1 MRLKCKLELLKNKT
15 ERVISPAPR
24 AGEIYSFS
32 NFSTTLLVLIGFHF
46 LFYNGNLLGEEIKK
60 SKTVEVIGV
69 SQEGEV
75 GKTKS
80 VKSDPTGFTEVID
93 AEKFRGK
100 YTSLTDVLER
110 EAGVRVRRFG
120 GLGSYSTL
128 SIRGSNANQ
137 VRIYVDGVPL
147 NNAQGGEVNLSDLS
161 FDNLEKIEIYKSG
174 SSPGFSGSAIGGT
187 VNLVT
192 SKTSRKPSTR
202 FVVSGG
208 SLNTFKLSA
217 SQNGNVNN
225 VRYSLF
231 AQQEKSDQNFTFRN
245 NNGTFFNTFDDFD
258 DKRRNAQFN
267 RYNFTGNVSF
277 DIKQTTITFL
287 NDFNYRQNGIPGPG
301 NNQTK
306 KVEREYIRNTSSL
319 GTSTKS
325 FLFTNLNLDTR
336 FFYTGARDHLFDP
349 LSEFSSGTP
358 NSKADIQQYGLHVLP
373 SLYLLNSN
381 QILRFLFAF
390 ERETFK
396 RDRRNKFDEITDRST
411 RKFRHHT
418 TWQIQ
423 DEIRL
428 LEKRLILTPTI
439 QQELYIDRFNSQ
451 DDLFRNTQND
461 PNKKTTQYTNYRLGL
476 LGIIYKNLEN
486 TFSIKTNIARERRI
500 PDFLELFGERGSVIG
515 NLSLKPERS
524 VNMDAGF
531 IYDTQ
536 RKNMKFSS
544 SIVYFQKSITD
555 MILFVPNSQ
564 FTLRPENID
573 SASIKGIEFTQN
585 LTLFERWKIESN
597 YTYQKAINTSDTS
610 YLKGKYLPLRPLH
623 EWHGSISRRFDN
635 FELGLENIF
644 IGAVFKD
651 RANEYQNYQP
661 ARWLHNIFFTYYIK
675 KASEEDN
682 REFLLTLEMKNI
694 TDKRAEDIVG
704 YPLPGRIFYG
714 TLSGR
719 F

>member
-1 MRLKCKLELLKNKT
+1 MYFFLWSLLCFLSLVQIIAQETK
-15 ERVISPAPR
+15 R
-24 AGEIYSFS
+24 AD
-32 NFSTTLLVLIGFHF
+32 
-46 LFYNGNLLGEEIKK
+46 
-60 SKTVEVIGV
+60 TVEVIGT
-69 SQEGEV
+69 STQTDAS
-75 GKTKS
+75 KTKS
-80 VKSDPTGFTEVID
+80 VKSDPSGYTEVID
-93 AEKFRGK
+93 AEKFKGR
-100 YTSLTDVLER
+100 YTSLTDILER

-137 VRIYVDGVPL
+137 VRIYIDGVPL
-147 NNAQGGEVNLSDLS
+147 NNAQGGEVNLADLS

-174 SSPGFSGSAIGGT
+174 NSPGFSGSAIGGT

-192 SKTSRKPSTR
+192 SKSSKKPSTR
-202 FVVSGG
+202 FVLSGG

-217 SQNGNVNN
+217 SHSATINN

-231 AQQEKSDQNFTFRN
+231 TQQEKSDQNFTFRN
-245 NNGTFFNTFDDFD
+245 NNGTYFNQLDDFD

-267 RYNFTGNVSF
+267 RYNLTGNVSF
-277 DIKQTTITFL
+277 DIKQTTITLL
-287 NDFNYRQNGIPGPG
+287 NDFNYRKNGIPGPG
-301 NNQTK
+301 SNQTK
-306 KVEREYIRNTSSL
+306 KVEREYLRNTSSL
-319 GTSTKS
+319 GTNTKS
-325 FLFTNLNLDTR
+325 LFFTNLNLDTR
-336 FFYTGARDHLFDP
+336 LFYTGARDHLFDP

-358 NSKADIQQYGLHVLP
+358 NSKANIQQYGLHLLP
-373 SLYLLNSN
+373 TLYLLNSN

-390 ERETFK
+390 ERETFL
-396 RDRRNKFDEITDRST
+396 RDRRNKFDQVVDKST

-428 LEKRLILTPTI
+428 LDKKLTITPAI
-439 QQELYIDRFNSQ
+439 QQELYIDRFNTQ
-451 DDLFRNTQND
+451 DNLILNTESS

-476 LGIIYKNLEN
+476 LGIIHKDKEN
-486 TFSIKTNIARERRI
+486 TFSFKTNIARERRI

-524 VNMDAGF
+524 INTDAGF
-531 IYDTQ
+531 VYDTQ
-536 RKNMKFSS
+536 RQNIKFTGSL
-544 SIVYFQKSITD
+544 VYFQKQITD
-555 MILFVPNSQ
+555 MILFIPNSQ

-585 LTLFERWKIESN
+585 LTINDRWKLESN

-610 YLKGKYLPLRPLH
+610 YLKGKYLPLRPVN
-623 EWHGSISRRFDN
+623 EWHGSISRRFN
-635 FELGLENIF
+635 KAEIGFESNF

-661 ARWLHNIFFTYYIK
+661 ARWIYNTFFTYYFK
-675 KASEEDN
+675 RQTEDDS
-682 REFLLTLEMKNI
+682 RELFITFEIKNI

-704 YPLPGRIFYG
+704 YPLPGRIWYG

>member
-1 MRLKCKLELLKNKT
+1 MFDLNAQEVKKAN
-15 ERVISPAPR
+15 
-24 AGEIYSFS
+24 
-32 NFSTTLLVLIGFHF
+32 TL
-46 LFYNGNLLGEEIKK
+46 
-60 SKTVEVIGV
+60 EVIGT
-69 SQEGEV
+69 SKENEV

-147 NNAQGGEVNLSDLS
+147 NNAQGGEINLSDLS

-192 SKTSRKPSTR
+192 SKSSRKPSTR
-202 FVVSGG
+202 FLVSGG
-208 SLNTFKLSA
+208 SLNTYKISA
-217 SQNGNVNN
+217 SHNGSVNN

-231 AQQEKSDQNFTFRN
+231 TQNEKSDQNFIFRS
-245 NNGTFFNTFDDFD
+245 NNGTFFNSFDNFDDR
-258 DKRRNAQFN
+258 RRNAQFN
-267 RYNFTGNVSF
+267 RYNFTGNLSF
-277 DIKQTTITFL
+277 DVGQTVITFL

-319 GTSTKS
+319 GTNTKS
-325 FLFTNLNLDTR
+325 FLFTNLNFDTR
-336 FFYTGARDHLFDP
+336 VFYTGVRDHLFDP

-358 NSKADIQQYGLHVLP
+358 NSKADIQNYGLHLLP

-381 QILRFLFAF
+381 QILRFFVAF

-396 RDRRNKFDEITDRST
+396 RDRRNRFDEIVDRST
-411 RKFRHHT
+411 RKFRYHT

-428 LEKRLILTPTI
+428 LDKRLILTPTI
-439 QQELYIDRFNSQ
+439 QQELYIDRFNSK
-451 DDLFRNTQND
+451 DEFFRNTQNE
-461 PNKKTTQYTNYRLGL
+461 PNKKTTQYTNYRMGL
-476 LGIIYKNLEN
+476 LGILYKNTEN
-486 TFSIKTNIARERRI
+486 TFSFKANIARERRI

-531 IYDTQ
+531 IYDTAK
-536 RKNMKFSS
+536 KNIKFTT
-544 SIVYFQKSITD
+544 SIAYFQKNITD

-564 FTLRPENID
+564 FSLRPENID
-573 SASIKGIEFTQN
+573 SASIKGVELAQN
-585 LTLFERWKIESN
+585 LTLFGNWKLESN
-597 YTYQKAINTSDTS
+597 YTYQKAINTSDVS

-623 EWHGSISRRFDN
+623 EWHGSISRRFDA

-651 RANEYQNYQP
+651 RANEYQNYQE
-661 ARWLHNIFFTYYIK
+661 ARWLHNLFFTYYFK
-675 KASEEDN
+675 RSTEEDN
-682 REFLLTLEMKNI
+682 RELLVSFEVKNI
-694 TDKRAEDIVG
+694 TDKRAEDIIG
-704 YPLPGRIFYG
+704 YPLPGRIWYG
-714 TLSGR
+714 TLSGK

>member
-1 MRLKCKLELLKNKT
+1 MSFRIQLSLVSLCLCGIYLCT
-15 ERVISPAPR
+15 ISPLSAQ
-24 AGEIYSFS
+24 E
-32 NFSTTLLVLIGFHF
+32 T
-46 LFYNGNLLGEEIKK
+46 KK
-60 SKTVEVIGV
+60 SNTVEVIGK
-69 SQEGEV
+69 STESEA

-80 VKSDPTGFTEVID
+80 VKTDPTGFTEVID

-192 SKTSRKPSTR
+192 SKSSRKPSTR
-202 FVVSGG
+202 FIVSGG
-208 SLNTFKLSA
+208 SLNTIKMSA
-217 SQNGNVNN
+217 SHNATVNN
-225 VRYSLF
+225 VRYTLF

-245 NNGTFFNTFDDFD
+245 NNGTYFNQLDDFD

-277 DIKQTTITFL
+277 DIRQTTVTVL

-301 NNQTK
+301 SNQTK
-306 KVEREYIRNTSSL
+306 KVEREYLRNTSSL

-336 FFYTGARDHLFDP
+336 LFYTGARDHLFDP

-358 NSKADIQQYGLHVLP
+358 NSKADIQQYGLHLLP
-373 SLYLLNSN
+373 SLYLLGSN
-381 QILRFLFAF
+381 QILRFMLAL

-396 RDRRNKFDEITDRST
+396 RDRRNKFDQVVDFST

-428 LEKRLILTPTI
+428 FDKRLTLTPTI

-451 DDLFRNTQND
+451 DNLFQNTQND
-461 PNKKTTQYTNYRLGL
+461 PNKKTTQYTNYRMGL
-476 LGIIYKNLEN
+476 LGVIYKNTEN
-486 TFSIKTNIARERRI
+486 TFS
-500 PDFLELFGERGSVIG
+500 F
-515 NLSLKPERS
+515 
-524 VNMDAGF
+524 
-531 IYDTQ
+531 
-536 RKNMKFSS
+536 
-544 SIVYFQKSITD
+544 
-555 MILFVPNSQ
+555 
-564 FTLRPENID
+564 
-573 SASIKGIEFTQN
+573 
-585 LTLFERWKIESN
+585 
-597 YTYQKAINTSDTS
+597 
-610 YLKGKYLPLRPLH
+610 
-623 EWHGSISRRFDN
+623 
-635 FELGLENIF
+635 
-644 IGAVFKD
+644 
-651 RANEYQNYQP
+651 
-661 ARWLHNIFFTYYIK
+661 
-675 KASEEDN
+675 
-682 REFLLTLEMKNI
+682 
-694 TDKRAEDIVG
+694 
-704 YPLPGRIFYG
+704 
-714 TLSGR
+714 
-719 F
+719 

>member
-1 MRLKCKLELLKNKT
+1 M
-15 ERVISPAPR
+15 
-24 AGEIYSFS
+24 SFRIRQTYKRS
-32 NFSTTLLVLIGFHF
+32 F
-46 LFYNGNLLGEEIKK
+46 LFPYFCGILFYAVLPLSAQEAKK
-60 SKTVEVIGV
+60 ASTVEVIGK
-69 SQEGEV
+69 STESEA

-80 VKSDPTGFTEVID
+80 VKTDPTGFTEVID

-192 SKTSRKPSTR
+192 SKSSRKPSTR
-202 FVVSGG
+202 FIVSGG
-208 SLNTFKLSA
+208 SLNTIKMSA
-217 SQNGNVNN
+217 SHNASVNN
-225 VRYSLF
+225 VRYTLF

-245 NNGTFFNTFDDFD
+245 NNGTYFNQIDDFD

-277 DIKQTTITFL
+277 DVRQTTITLL

-301 NNQTK
+301 SNQTK
-306 KVEREYIRNTSSL
+306 KVEREYLRNTSSL

-325 FLFTNLNLDTR
+325 LLFTNLNLDTR
-336 FFYTGARDHLFDP
+336 LFYTGARDHLFDP

-358 NSKADIQQYGLHVLP
+358 NSKADIQQYGLHLLP
-373 SLYLLNSN
+373 SLYLLGSN
-381 QILRFLFAF
+381 QILRFMLAL

-396 RDRRNKFDEITDRST
+396 RDRRNKFDEVVDFST

-428 LEKRLILTPTI
+428 LDKRLTLTPTI

-451 DDLFRNTQND
+451 DSLFQNTQSD
-461 PNKKTTQYTNYRLGL
+461 SNKKTTQYTNYRMGL
-476 LGIIYKNLEN
+476 LGVIYKNTEN
-486 TFSIKTNIARERRI
+486 TFSFKSNIARERRI

-531 IYDTQ
+531 VYDTQ
-536 RKNMKFSS
+536 RQNIKFTG
-544 SIVYFQKSITD
+544 SIAYFQKRITD

-585 LTLFERWKIESN
+585 LTLFERWKVESN
-597 YTYQKAINTSDTS
+597 YTYQKAINTSDTT
-610 YLKGKYLPLRPLH
+610 YLKGKYLPLRPVN
-623 EWHGSISRRFDN
+623 EWHGSISRRFDK

-675 KASEEDN
+675 RSTEEDN
-682 REFLLTLEMKNI
+682 REFLLTLEVKNI

-704 YPLPGRIFYG
+704 YPLPGRIWYG

>member
-1 MRLKCKLELLKNKT
+1 MFAPRSFRFLKYKITTKHKSLVILLCFIISGGLELLGQ
-15 ERVISPAPR
+15 EV
-24 AGEIYSFS
+24 
-32 NFSTTLLVLIGFHF
+32 
-46 LFYNGNLLGEEIKK
+46 KK
-60 SKTVEVIGV
+60 ADKVEVIGS
-69 SQEGEV
+69 SQEKET

-80 VKSDPTGFTEVID
+80 IKSDPTGFTEVID
-93 AEKFRGK
+93 AEKFRGR

-192 SKTSRKPSTR
+192 SKSTRKPSTR
-202 FVVSGG
+202 FIISGG
-208 SLNTFKLSA
+208 SLNTFKFSA
-217 SQNGNVNN
+217 SHNANSDN

-231 AQQEKSDQNFTFRN
+231 AQQEKSDQNFTFRS
-245 NNGTFFNTFDDFD
+245 NNGTFFKTFDDFD

-277 DIKQTTITFL
+277 DIKQTTITLL

-336 FFYTGARDHLFDP
+336 LFYTGARDHLFDP

-358 NSKADIQQYGLHVLP
+358 NSKADIQQYGLHILP
-373 SLYLLNSN
+373 SIYWLNAN
-381 QILRFLFAF
+381 QIFRFLFAF

-396 RDRRNKFDEITDRST
+396 RDRRNKFDEIIDRST
-411 RKFRHHT
+411 RKFRYHT
-418 TWQIQ
+418 TWQVQ

-428 LEKRLILTPTI
+428 LDKRLILSPTI
-439 QQELYIDRFNSQ
+439 QQELYIDRFNSE
-451 DDLFRNTQND
+451 DNFFRNTQNE
-461 PNKKTTQYTNYRLGL
+461 PNKKTTQYTNYRMGL
-476 LGIIYKNLEN
+476 LGIIYKNTEN
-486 TFSIKTNIARERRI
+486 TFSFKANIARERRI

-531 IYDTQ
+531 IYDIQ
-536 RKNMKFSS
+536 RKNSKFTT
-544 SIVYFQKSITD
+544 SIAYFQKNITD

-573 SASIKGIEFTQN
+573 SASIKGVEFTQN
-585 LTLFERWKIESN
+585 LTLFERWKFESN
-597 YTYQKAINTSDTS
+597 YTYQKAINTSAVR

-623 EWHGSISRRFDN
+623 EWHGSISYRFDK

-651 RANEYQNYQP
+651 RANEYQNYQE
-661 ARWLHNIFFTYYIK
+661 ARWLHNIFFTYYFK
-675 KASEEDN
+675 RSTEEDN
-682 REFLLTLEMKNI
+682 RELLISFEVKNI
-694 TDKRAEDIVG
+694 TDKRAEDIIG
-704 YPLPGRIFYG
+704 YPLPGRIWYG
-714 TLSGR
+714 TISGR

>member
-1 MRLKCKLELLKNKT
+1 M
-15 ERVISPAPR
+15 
-24 AGEIYSFS
+24 SFRIQLS
-32 NFSTTLLVLIGFHF
+32 LVSLCLCSI
-46 LFYNGNLLGEEIKK
+46 LFYAVLPLSAQETKK
-60 SKTVEVIGV
+60 SNTVEVIGK
-69 SQEGEV
+69 STESEA

-80 VKSDPTGFTEVID
+80 VKTDPTGFTEVID

-192 SKTSRKPSTR
+192 SKSSRKPSTR
-202 FVVSGG
+202 FIVSGG
-208 SLNTFKLSA
+208 SLNTIKMSA
-217 SQNGNVNN
+217 SHNASVNN
-225 VRYSLF
+225 VRYTLF

-245 NNGTFFNTFDDFD
+245 NNGTYFNQIDDFD

-277 DIKQTTITFL
+277 DVRQTTVTLL

-301 NNQTK
+301 SNQTK
-306 KVEREYIRNTSSL
+306 KVEREYLRNTSSL

-336 FFYTGARDHLFDP
+336 LFYTGARDHLFDP

-358 NSKADIQQYGLHVLP
+358 NSKADIQQYGLHILP
-373 SLYLLNSN
+373 SLYLLGSN
-381 QILRFLFAF
+381 QILRFMLAL

-396 RDRRNKFDEITDRST
+396 RDRRNKFDQVVDFST

-428 LEKRLILTPTI
+428 FDKRLTLTPTI

-451 DDLFRNTQND
+451 DGLFQNTQND
-461 PNKKTTQYTNYRLGL
+461 PNKKTTQYTNYRMGL
-476 LGIIYKNLEN
+476 LGVIYKNTEN
-486 TFSIKTNIARERRI
+486 TFSFKSNIARERRI

-524 VNMDAGF
+524 VNLDAGF
-531 IYDTQ
+531 VYDTQ
-536 RKNMKFSS
+536 RQNIKFTG
-544 SIVYFQKSITD
+544 SIAYFQKSITD

-573 SASIKGIEFTQN
+573 SASIKGIESTQN
-585 LTLFERWKIESN
+585 LTLFERWKLESN
-597 YTYQKAINTSDTS
+597 YTYQKAINTSETT
-610 YLKGKYLPLRPLH
+610 YLKGKNLPLRPVN
-623 EWHGSISRRFDN
+623 EWHGSISRRFDK
-635 FELGLENIF
+635 FEFGLENIF

-661 ARWLHNIFFTYYIK
+661 ARWLHNIFFTHYIK
-675 KASEEDN
+675 RSTEEDN
-682 REFLLTLEMKNI
+682 REFLLTLEVKNI

-704 YPLPGRIFYG
+704 YPLPGRIWYG
-714 TLSGR
+714 TVSGR

>member
-1 MRLKCKLELLKNKT
+1 M
-15 ERVISPAPR
+15 
-24 AGEIYSFS
+24 SFRIQLS
-32 NFSTTLLVLIGFHF
+32 LVSLCLCSI
-46 LFYNGNLLGEEIKK
+46 LFYAVLPLSAQETKK
-60 SKTVEVIGV
+60 SNTVEVIGK
-69 SQEGEV
+69 STESEA

-80 VKSDPTGFTEVID
+80 VKTDPTGFTEVID

-192 SKTSRKPSTR
+192 SKSSR
-202 FVVSGG
+202 
-208 SLNTFKLSA
+208 SLNTIKMSA
-217 SQNGNVNN
+217 SHNASVNN
-225 VRYSLF
+225 VRYTLF

-245 NNGTFFNTFDDFD
+245 NNGTYFNQIDDFD

-277 DIKQTTITFL
+277 DVRQTTVTLL

-301 NNQTK
+301 SNQTK
-306 KVEREYIRNTSSL
+306 KVEREYLRNTSSL

-336 FFYTGARDHLFDP
+336 LFYTGARDHLFDP

-358 NSKADIQQYGLHVLP
+358 NSKADIQQYGLHILP
-373 SLYLLNSN
+373 SLYLLGSN
-381 QILRFLFAF
+381 QILRFMLAL

-396 RDRRNKFDEITDRST
+396 RDRRNKFDQVVDFST

-428 LEKRLILTPTI
+428 FDKRLTLTPTI

-451 DDLFRNTQND
+451 DGLFQNTQND
-461 PNKKTTQYTNYRLGL
+461 PNKKTTQYTNYRMGL
-476 LGIIYKNLEN
+476 LGVIYKNSEN
-486 TFSIKTNIARERRI
+486 TFSFKSNIARERRI

-531 IYDTQ
+531 VYDTQ
-536 RKNMKFSS
+536 RQNIKFTG
-544 SIVYFQKSITD
+544 SIAYFQKSITD

-585 LTLFERWKIESN
+585 LTLFERWKLESN
-597 YTYQKAINTSDTS
+597 YTYQKAINTSETT
-610 YLKGKYLPLRPLH
+610 YLKGKNLPLRPVN
-623 EWHGSISRRFDN
+623 EWHGSISRRFDK
-635 FELGLENIF
+635 FEFGLENIF

-675 KASEEDN
+675 RSTEEDN
-682 REFLLTLEMKNI
+682 REFLLTLEVKNI

-704 YPLPGRIFYG
+704 YPLPGRIWYG
-714 TLSGR
+714 TVSGR